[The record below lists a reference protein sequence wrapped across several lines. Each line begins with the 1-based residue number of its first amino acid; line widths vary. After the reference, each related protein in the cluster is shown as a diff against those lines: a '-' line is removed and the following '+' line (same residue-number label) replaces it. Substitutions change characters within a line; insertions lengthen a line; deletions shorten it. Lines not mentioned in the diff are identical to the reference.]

1 MITIIFILL
10 IAISFAGYMHQ
21 RLKIRREREHEKRME
36 RFENLMDV
44 LKKQNSDTNVSRKE
58 AGSNTREDEE
68 NSRN

>member
-36 RFENLMDV
+36 RFENLMEL
-44 LKKQNSDTNVSRKE
+44 LKKQHSEQNVQESDTTK
-58 AGSNTREDEE
+58 AK
-68 NSRN
+68 